1 MKNKHLYKALVAGVA
16 MFSLPL
22 ASFAL
27 TVGQTT
33 KVDAGVNVNASST
46 TNASSNANANVNA
59 VVNSTT
65 SVESESR
72 SSASS
77 SSSNGTARLE
87 TNSSGIEILF
97 PTQVTTEEDLNVYQ
111 KNTISTDKKVAEID
125 TDIENGV
132 AVEYKHPGK
141 LFGVINVEVNSK
153 TTVEA
158 GSDGKL
164 KTETTFPWWSAM
176 VRGLG
181 DIRAQVDGTIQ
192 SQFANV
198 MTNGTTEA
206 VLKARLID
214 AIIEAH
220 ANVKT
225 DAEVDIT
232 NNDSS
237 TSTTVNGVL
246 EGSVQ

>member
-46 TNASSNANANVNA
+46 TNANVNA
-59 VVNSTT
+59 GVNSTT

-72 SSASS
+72 SNASS

-87 TNSSGIEILF
+87 TNSSGIEILL

-111 KNTISTDKKVAEID
+111 ENTISTDKKVAEID

-164 KTETTFPWWSAM
+164 KTETTFPWWSSM

-225 DAEVDIT
+225 DFLVDTANT
-232 NNDSS
+232 NAGG
-237 TSTTVNGVL
+237 STTVNGIL
-246 EGSVQ
+246 EGRVQ

>member
-1 MKNKHLYKALVAGVA
+1 MENRYFYKALVAGVA

-46 TNASSNANANVNA
+46 TNASSNANLNA
-59 VVNSTT
+59 GVNSTT
-65 SVESESR
+65 SVEGESR
-72 SSASS
+72 SGASS
-77 SSSNGTARLE
+77 SSSTGTARLE
-87 TNSSGIEILF
+87 TNSSGIEILL
-97 PTQVTTEEDLNVYQ
+97 PTQVNTEEDLNVYQ
-111 KNTISTDKKVAEID
+111 KNTIANDKKVAEID

-181 DIRAQVDGTIQ
+181 DIRAQVDGTIK

-225 DAEVDIT
+225 DAEVDTANT
-232 NNDSS
+232 NADG
-237 TSTTVNGVL
+237 STTVNGIL
-246 EGSVQ
+246 KGSVQ

>member
-46 TNASSNANANVNA
+46 TNANVNA
-59 VVNSTT
+59 GVNSTT
-65 SVESESR
+65 SVESEEG

-77 SSSNGTARLE
+77 SSSNGTALLE
-87 TNSSGIEILF
+87 TNSSGIEILL
-97 PTQVTTEEDLNVYQ
+97 PAQVTTEEDLNVYQ

-153 TTVEA
+153 TIVEA

-225 DAEVDIT
+225 DTEVDTANT
-232 NNDSS
+232 NAGG
-237 TSTTVNGVL
+237 STTVNGIL
-246 EGSVQ
+246 EGRVQ